1 MEQYIA
7 KKFVTFMERRADQF
21 SILRRVPVEGY
32 DISFLIT
39 FAHVQQLGKQRIID
53 FVCNFIG
60 TIDRELNYIKIS
72 ITERA
77 SGIMQ
82 EWIDEIK

>member
-1 MEQYIA
+1 M
-7 KKFVTFMERRADQF
+7 
-21 SILRRVPVEGY
+21 
-32 DISFLIT
+32 
-39 FAHVQQLGKQRIID
+39 QQLGKQRIID